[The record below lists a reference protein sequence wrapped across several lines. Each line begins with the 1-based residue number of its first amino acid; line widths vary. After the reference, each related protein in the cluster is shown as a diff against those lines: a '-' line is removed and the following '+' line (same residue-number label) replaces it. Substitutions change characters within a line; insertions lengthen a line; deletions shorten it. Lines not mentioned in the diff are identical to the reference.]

1 MANRLMA
8 LRRLRSDTAASVSP
22 PRAFDLAPVA
32 TERAPDAE
40 DDPSALIERAKA
52 GDRDAFGI
60 LYKSH
65 YASIY
70 RLARFYVESA
80 DEVASETFLRA
91 WAALPR
97 YRTKEGG
104 FAAWLY
110 GIAARVISD
119 ACVTQLRRDND
130 EGRHR
135 ADEGDETVPIAT
147 LVSRLPKEQRQVV
160 EMKYLLALNDVE
172 VAAYVNT
179 SITAVNELHWQA
191 ISSLRMME
199 IDP

>member
-1 MANRLMA
+1 MSIRIGA
-8 LRRLRSDTAASVSP
+8 LRRLRSDPYRPGNGYGVLEET
-22 PRAFDLAPVA
+22 
-32 TERAPDAE
+32 RAPTADQAHE
-40 DDPSALIERAKA
+40 DTARLIERAKA
-52 GDRDAFGI
+52 GDRDAFGT
-60 LYKSH
+60 LYKRH
-65 YASIY
+65 YSPIY

-97 YRTKEGG
+97 YRPRQGP

-130 EGRHR
+130 DGVDRS
-135 ADEGDETVPIAT
+135 ANDGSTPIAT

-160 EMKYLLALNDVE
+160 EMKYLLALNDIE
-172 VAAYVNT
+172 VAAYLDR
-179 SITAVNELHWQA
+179 SATAVNAMHWQA

>member
-1 MANRLMA
+1 M
-8 LRRLRSDTAASVSP
+8 
-22 PRAFDLAPVA
+22 
-32 TERAPDAE
+32 
-40 DDPSALIERAKA
+40 IERAKA
-52 GDRDAFGI
+52 GDRDAFGA
-60 LYKSH
+60 LYKRH

-70 RLARFYVESA
+70 RLARFYVEKA

-97 YRTKEGG
+97 YRPKQGP

-119 ACVTQLRRDND
+119 ACVTQLRRDNA
-130 EGRHR
+130 EGIDRC
-135 ADEGDETVPIAT
+135 AEDDGSLPIST
-147 LVSRLPKEQRQVV
+147 LVSRLPKEQREVV

-172 VAAYVNT
+172 VAAYLDR
-179 SITAVNELHWQA
+179 SPTAVNEMHWQA

>member
-1 MANRLMA
+1 MTNRLMA
-8 LRRLRSDTAASVSP
+8 LRRLRSEAATPSSP
-22 PRAFDLAPVA
+22 VRAFGFAPA
-32 TERAPDAE
+32 TDQRAPDPDELAE
-40 DDPSALIERAKA
+40 TIERAKA
-52 GDRDAFGI
+52 GDRDAFEV
-60 LYKSH
+60 LYKRH

-80 DEVASETFLRA
+80 EEVASETFLRA

-97 YRTKEGG
+97 YRTKDGS
-104 FAAWLY
+104 FASWLY

-119 ACVTQLRRDND
+119 ACVTQLRRDNAAGKHPAEND
-130 EGRHR
+130 G
-135 ADEGDETVPIAT
+135 AVPIAT

-160 EMKYLLALNDVE
+160 EMKYLLALNDIE

-179 SITAVNELHWQA
+179 SVTAVNELHWQA